1 MIGTVTHGPD
11 PSLADRI
18 RVALAGL
25 DRGVQAYLEVGARLD
40 VVSDVHAETGAAA
53 WRSLHATWD
62 RPWIIA
68 MGQDPTTVARCVL
81 ALVDAGGPPE
91 GLTVERRTFPLLP
104 AELRPVEH
112 WEWDWWFTRA
122 APPARPGESRV
133 VALDPDD
140 PRIRAL
146 LAIAS
151 PDAMVRPGDPRIQG
165 WWGIGAGSV
174 DVYGIDDRMVDSVHI
189 NRHVQPPDPQTG
201 DSPDDLVA
209 IAAVTTMR
217 AGIPHLGSVATHPDW
232 RGRGLSRDLCSR
244 LTRDALADGAPAVTL
259 GMHAANRSARAV
271 YSSLGYEVGYRWASG
286 RVTAGIA

>member
-1 MIGTVTHGPD
+1 MIGTMTHGPD

-18 RVALAGL
+18 HAALAGR
-25 DRGVQAYLEVGARLD
+25 DRGAQAYLEVGARLD
-40 VVSDVHAETGAAA
+40 VVSDVHAEHGAVA

-68 MGQDPTTVARCVL
+68 MGQVPATVARCVV
-81 ALVDAGGPPE
+81 ALVDVGGPPE
-91 GLTVERRTFPLLP
+91 GFTVERRTFPLLP
-104 AELRPVEH
+104 AALRPVEH
-112 WEWDWWFTRA
+112 WEWDWWFTRS

-151 PDAMVRPGDPRIQG
+151 PDAMVRPGDRRIQG
-165 WWGIGAGSV
+165 WWGIEAGTADAGMPAGGLLV
-174 DVYGIDDRMVDSVHI
+174 A
-189 NRHVQPPDPQTG
+189 PTP
-201 DSPDDLVA
+201 LVA
-209 IAAVTTMR
+209 IAAVTSMR

-244 LTRDALADGAPAVTL
+244 LTRDALAGGAPAVTL
-259 GMHAANRSARAV
+259 GMHAANRPARAV

-286 RVTAGIA
+286 RVAPGIA

>member
-25 DRGVQAYLEVGARLD
+25 DHGVQAYLEVGARLD
-40 VVSDVHAETGAAA
+40 VVSDVHAVPGAAA

-68 MGQDPTTVARCVL
+68 MGQDPTSVARCVL

-104 AELRPVEH
+104 PGLRPVEH
-112 WEWDWWFTRA
+112 WEWDWWFTRS
-122 APPARPGESRV
+122 APPARPGEARV
-133 VALDPDD
+133 IALDPDD

-165 WWGIGAGSV
+165 WWGIGAEAFGAGPPTAPLS
-174 DVYGIDDRMVDSVHI
+174 GAPDS
-189 NRHVQPPDPQTG
+189 
-201 DSPDDLVA
+201 LVA
-209 IAAVTTMR
+209 IAAVTSMR

-259 GMHAANRSARAV
+259 GMHAANRSARTV